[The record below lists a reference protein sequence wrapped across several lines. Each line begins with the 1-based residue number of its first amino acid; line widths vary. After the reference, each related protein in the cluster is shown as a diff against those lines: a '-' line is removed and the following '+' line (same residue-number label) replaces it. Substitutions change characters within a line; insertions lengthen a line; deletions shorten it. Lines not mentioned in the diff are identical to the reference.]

1 MKYAALALIGAMLVA
16 GCVGQGGAGTQTVST
31 VPDTNAVDTQ
41 LNEIDTATS
50 DLAEPNVDLDAT
62 FG

>member
-1 MKYAALALIGAMLVA
+1 MKYAALALIGILLVA
-16 GCVGQGGAGTQTVST
+16 GCVGQGGYTTGTQASA
-31 VPDTNAVDTQ
+31 PDTNAVDTE

-50 DLAEPNVDLDAT
+50 DLAEPDVDLDAT